1 MSIALVITDRNT
13 DSLVQALKNNQ
24 PDLNIQVW
32 PHIKNPE
39 TVTFAVLWKQPK
51 GLLKTF
57 SNLKA
62 VTSLGAGVDFIQNDP
77 DLPKNI
83 SVHRIV
89 TNGLKEQMAQY
100 VLSYILDDFRQVK
113 LYRQQ
118 QKSHT
123 WKIHDLPV
131 QTTIGFIGL
140 GEIGGFV
147 AKQCLQLGFH
157 VMAYTQQSSHP
168 TIICFHAEEGLKQV
182 MQNSDYLV
190 CLLPLNKK
198 TKGILNSQ
206 RFSYCQKKPL
216 LIQVG
221 RGQQLVEKDLLWALD
236 TSLIKHAVLDVFQ
249 KEPLPQEHE
258 FWSRKDITI
267 TPHNA
272 ARSDIKQT
280 TIKIVELLSQ
290 HEDSIKFAP

>member
-13 DSLVQALKNNQ
+13 DSLVQALKNIQ
-24 PDLNIQVW
+24 PDLSIQVW
-32 PHIKNPE
+32 PNINNPE

-51 GLLKTF
+51 GLLKVF

-62 VTSLGAGVDFIQNDP
+62 VTSLGAGVDFIKNDP

-100 VLSYILDDFRQVK
+100 VLSYILHDFRQVK

-118 QKSHT
+118 QKAHT

-131 QTTIGFIGL
+131 QTTLGFIGL
-140 GEIGGFV
+140 GEIGEFV

-168 TIICFHAEEGLKQV
+168 IITCFHAEEGLKQV
-182 MQNSDYLV
+182 MRNSDYLV
-190 CLLPLNKK
+190 CLLPLNKR

-206 RFSYCQKKPL
+206 RFSYCQKNPL

-221 RGQQLVEKDLLWALD
+221 RGQQLVEKDLLGALD
-236 TSLIKHAVLDVFQ
+236 KSLIKHAVLDVFK

-258 FWSRKDITI
+258 FWLRKDITI

-272 ARSDIKQT
+272 ARSDVKQT
-280 TIKIVELLSQ
+280 AIKIVKLFSQ
-290 HEDSIKFAP
+290 HEASIKAAP